1 VNEELASYLE
11 MAEAA
16 ARENGL
22 SAEEARRSARRDLG
36 NLTMTRESVRSEW
49 IPPKLEH
56 LAQDVRHLVRSLRRE
71 PAFACIAIASMAL
84 GISAANTVFSL
95 VDGILLKPL
104 AYAQPDQLVYLQ
116 EFVPALAHVY
126 PKLPVN
132 LQHFRY
138 WQSHNRSFAEMAAL
152 RASRGTLTGAGDPIE
167 VDSVESTHGL
177 FRVLGTTMA
186 LGRGFLPEDE
196 LPGYRGV
203 AIITDAL
210 WRTRFQSDRNI
221 TGKRIV
227 FGGAPVEIIGVL
239 PPDFI
244 FPSGNDLGRLAGLG
258 KHVQIFQP
266 IQSPVEEWDGDYDY
280 IVFGRLRTG
289 SSLPQAMAE
298 LTVLTRQMTAAHH
311 VDSRPQPVGKP
322 LQQVISGS
330 VRGSLWALFG
340 SVLVLLLIV
349 CVNLANLMLAR
360 AHGRVREFSIRA
372 ALGAGRSRLMQQILT
387 EALFFSSLGG
397 IIGVALAAGLLRWL
411 KANSALDLPRI
422 AEVHIDGR
430 VVLFSLALASFCAC
444 VSGLL
449 PSCRASQSDLHEAIR
464 SGGPAVTASYAA
476 LRMRQTLVACEVAL
490 STALVFLA
498 VLLISSLLNLL
509 RVDKGFEEKRAA
521 AIDLDLPKLQY
532 PDGAS
537 RAHFFER
544 VLAQVSTV
552 AGIRSAAIV
561 QGLPLT
567 GETMVNGIELEDAHG
582 GWIEAGNKAPIW

>member
-16 ARENGL
+16 AREHGL

-56 LAQDVRHLVRSLRRE
+56 LAQDVRHLVRSLRRA

-152 RASRGTLTGAGDPIE
+152 RASRGTLTGAGEPIE

-266 IQSPVEEWDGDYDY
+266 IQSPGEKSTTRPSMCTSAIRGKSSALFAFNQRSKPAASATPIMPPSDEKNSASVR
-280 IVFGRLRTG
+280 ICCIRRLRPT
-289 SSLPQAMAE
+289 P
-298 LTVLTRQMTAAHH
+298 
-311 VDSRPQPVGKP
+311 
-322 LQQVISGS
+322 
-330 VRGSLWALFG
+330 
-340 SVLVLLLIV
+340 
-349 CVNLANLMLAR
+349 
-360 AHGRVREFSIRA
+360 RA
-372 ALGAGRSRLMQQILT
+372 ARIKNSRT
-387 EALFFSSLGG
+387 
-397 IIGVALAAGLLRWL
+397 R
-411 KANSALDLPRI
+411 P
-422 AEVHIDGR
+422 
-430 VVLFSLALASFCAC
+430 
-444 VSGLL
+444 
-449 PSCRASQSDLHEAIR
+449 
-464 SGGPAVTASYAA
+464 
-476 LRMRQTLVACEVAL
+476 
-490 STALVFLA
+490 
-498 VLLISSLLNLL
+498 
-509 RVDKGFEEKRAA
+509 
-521 AIDLDLPKLQY
+521 
-532 PDGAS
+532 
-537 RAHFFER
+537 
-544 VLAQVSTV
+544 
-552 AGIRSAAIV
+552 
-561 QGLPLT
+561 
-567 GETMVNGIELEDAHG
+567 
-582 GWIEAGNKAPIW
+582 